1 LNLVEVA
8 ASYLRQAEPRLK
20 DAKDAMEEGR
30 LPYALRL
37 SQECLELSLKASL
50 KLVGIEYPKKHD
62 VSEVL
67 LRVGTRFPDWF
78 ASAVPALAEASLAL
92 AERRAISMY
101 GTRSG
106 GFLLRQSYHE
116 RRLPRHGNGLARP
129 SRRAAAFLRRPH
141 PPGPRSHRCELTVG
155 VTPANRFLPPRQS
168 AVEDS
173 VHARW

>member
-1 LNLVEVA
+1 MNLVEVA

-101 GTRSG
+101 GDEERGLSPEAIISREEVAEAWQWARKAFKAG
-106 GFLLRQSYHE
+106 
-116 RRLPRHGNGLARP
+116 RRLLEETSSPRA
-129 SRRAAAFLRRPH
+129 
-141 PPGPRSHRCELTVG
+141 
-155 VTPANRFLPPRQS
+155 
-168 AVEDS
+168 
-173 VHARW
+173 